1 MQHHS
6 HRQPRKQPGL
16 TSALAMAIAA
26 VTTTLAQPAIAQQ
39 ELEEITVTGSR
50 VRQTSGFETPT
61 PVTTMTPTELFDFE
75 PGNTVVEQLD
85 ALPQFF
91 GNTSLQSVSTGQA
104 STSGTTSLNLRNLGG
119 NRTLVLLDG
128 IRVVPAAKDGLVNA
142 DTFPAALIRSV
153 DVVTGG
159 ASAAYGAD
167 AVGGVVNFIL
177 NREFEGMTMS
187 ASTGITEQGDG
198 ELWNLSVAGG
208 RAFLDGRLNLIGS
221 LEARKIDQVNRHA
234 DEVPEMQRWGYVTNP
249 AWNPNDPPGTHPR
262 QITLPMVTSTASSPY
277 GLITGTGTVLDR
289 MRFTPDGSNITP
301 FVLGDISSVSGPGS
315 TQSTSGGPDA
325 LLSNNAF
332 GGGIGGTGAENRT
345 GFFAAQYRFSDNF
358 SVFGQAMVGRT
369 EATNVSDRGGAL
381 LYSIW
386 APQIAIDNAY
396 LPDNVRQIMA
406 DNGLEQ
412 ISVHKNGAFAGDR
425 EPGYGRTDSKIITTT
440 SYSAGFDWD
449 LGFRDWNLHGVWQ
462 EGESKRRSEFGQLWR
477 VDRAFLAMDAVRDP
491 ETGAIVC
498 RVQLYDPTPE
508 QLANS
513 PAVQGRISSRSAPG
527 AINPGDPGAI
537 PLRSPIGLDNTVRDC
552 VPFNVL
558 GAGNM
563 SQEALDYVNGDPKIG
578 AGEVD
583 QTFSELLLT
592 GELFSGWGYGAINF
606 ATGLTWREQS
616 FWDDAFPIAVDE
628 LGPPRNDPALGI
640 RGIPVGYANGGASLH
655 YISTL
660 PVISGDASVWE
671 AFGEVNIPIWS
682 GSIGNQEQ
690 SLSTDLAFRRSDYE
704 RSGGVNSWKA
714 GFNIQVLSDVRL
726 RFTKSRDVREPTFA
740 ELFDAQGTN
749 GVILDPRFNDSE
761 FQISKIQGG
770 NPNLAPEEANT
781 LTAGIVYTPS
791 FGALDGMQLSVDWYD
806 VKIRGAVGSLGEQRI
821 VDGCFN
827 DNVPSLCAQIEM
839 SANDIVTRVH
849 DTFQNV
855 AQARVQGVDF
865 EAAYRI
871 EPNFFDS
878 HSESLS
884 IRGLAG
890 YLSERSDTPLDGTP
904 LDRAGSMG
912 SPDLTAVLTTNYRVG
927 PLSFMLQGRFI
938 NSVIRNNLWVE
949 GIDVDDNTVP
959 SITWWNAG
967 LHYNGETNS
976 GATWRVGLNIQNLLD
991 KAPVVVP
998 SVSTR
1003 FAIQSFTG
1011 DTYGRRYNLNVN
1023 YSF

>member
-1 MQHHS
+1 M
-6 HRQPRKQPGL
+6 
-16 TSALAMAIAA
+16 ALSIAA
-26 VTTTLAQPAIAQQ
+26 TTVGFTGQIQAQDDAA
-39 ELEEITVTGSR
+39 LEEITITGSR
-50 VRQTSGFETPT
+50 IRQASGFTTPI
-61 PVTTMTPTELFDFE
+61 PVTTMTANELFEFE
-75 PGNTVVEQLD
+75 PGNNIARQLN
-85 ALPQFF
+85 ALPQFT
-91 GNTSLQSVSTGQA
+91 NNVSVQNVGTGQV
-104 STSGTTSLNLRNLGG
+104 STSGTSSLNLRSLGG

-128 IRVVPAAKDGLVNA
+128 IRVVPAAKDGLVNVDA
-142 DTFPAALIRSV
+142 FPTALMRSV

-167 AVGGVVNFIL
+167 AVGGVVNFVL
-177 NREFEGMTMS
+177 DRQFEGFTMDIG
-187 ASTGITEQGDG
+187 TGVNEFGDG
-198 ELWNLSVAGG
+198 QMWNVSMAAGKS
-208 RAFLDGRLNLIGS
+208 FMDDRLNVIGS
-221 LEARKIDQVNRHA
+221 VEARSIDQIQRLAH
-234 DEVPEMQRWGYVTNP
+234 EVPEMQRWGLVTNP
-249 AWNPNDPPGTHPR
+249 AWSASDPAGTNPR
-262 QITLPMVTSTASSPY
+262 QITMPWVASTASWPY
-277 GLITGTGTVLDR
+277 GLILAPNTPLDR
-289 MRFTPDGSNITP
+289 MRFTPDGQDITP
-301 FVLGDISSVSGPGS
+301 FRLGDLSSVSGPGS

-325 LLSNNAF
+325 MLSNDAF
-332 GGGIGGTGAENRT
+332 GGGIGGTGAETRT

-369 EATNVSDRGGAL
+369 EATNVSERGGAL

-386 APQIAIDNAY
+386 APSIAIDNAF
-396 LPDNVRQIMA
+396 LPANVRQIME
-406 DNGLEQ
+406 DKGLDEITVQ
-412 ISVHKNGAFAGDR
+412 KNGAFVGER
-425 EPGYGRTDSKIITTT
+425 EPGYGRTNSKIITTT

-449 LGFRDWNLHGVWQ
+449 LGFRDWNLHAVWQ
-462 EGESKRRSEFGQLWR
+462 EGKSKRRSEFGQLWR

-491 ETGAIVC
+491 DTGAIVC

-513 PAVQGRISSRSAPG
+513 PAVEGRISSRSALG
-527 AINPGDPGAI
+527 AVNPGDPGAI

-563 SQEALDYVNGDPKIG
+563 SQEALDYVNGDAKIG

-583 QTFSELLLT
+583 QTFAEMLLT
-592 GELFSGWGYGAINF
+592 GELFSGWGHGAINF
-606 ATGLTWREQS
+606 ATGLTWRDQS
-616 FWDDAFPIAVDE
+616 FWDDAYPIAVDE

-640 RGIPVGYANGGASLH
+640 RGIPVGYADGGANLH

-671 AFGEVNIPIWS
+671 AFGEINIPIWS
-682 GSIGNQEQ
+682 GSLIGNQEH
-690 SLSTDLAFRRSDYE
+690 SLTTDLAFRHSDYE
-704 RSGGVNSWKA
+704 RSGGVDSWKA
-714 GFNIQVLSDVRL
+714 GLNLQVLSDVRL

-791 FGALDGMQLSVDWYD
+791 FGVLDGLQLSADWYD

-821 VDGCFN
+821 IEGCFN
-827 DNVPSLCAQIEM
+827 DNVSSLCAQIEM
-839 SANDIVTRVH
+839 GAEGIVNRVH

-865 EAAYRI
+865 EAVYRL

-890 YLSERSDTPLDGTP
+890 YLSERSDTPLGGTP
-904 LDRAGSMG
+904 LDRAGSLG
-912 SPDLTAVLTTNYRVG
+912 SPDLTAVFTTNYRVG

-938 NSVIRNNLWVE
+938 DSVIRNNLWVE

-959 SITWWNAG
+959 SISWWNAG
-967 LHYNGETNS
+967 VHYSGETTA
-976 GATWRVGLNIQNLLD
+976 GATWRVGLNVQNLLD

-1011 DTYGRRYNLNVN
+1011 DTYGRRYNLKVN
-1023 YSF
+1023 YNF